1 MNLECF
7 RVKPDSGLSQV
18 LEKAMDSWV
27 VLGCFG
33 QAVSHAPIKSGSL
46 APMDHL
52 SLAPTNWVGLVWGS
66 RFYISNE
73 N

>member
-18 LEKAMDSWV
+18 PEKAKDSWV

-33 QAVSHAPIKSGSL
+33 QAGSHAPIKNRSL

-52 SLAPTNWVGLVWGS
+52 SLAPIMDHL
-66 RFYISNE
+66 RPKQE
-73 N
+73 DHLRP